1 LERPPRTFPSDTVP
15 NPKEQ
20 CKAIQLRSGRL
31 VENEKRSEVS
41 SEKNAQGD
49 DIVKKSEKNERK
61 NCEDKFLR
69 MSLRV
74 SCGIVMD
81 LIMGAF

>member
-1 LERPPRTFPSDTVP
+1 M
-15 NPKEQ
+15 
-20 CKAIQLRSGRL
+20 
-31 VENEKRSEVS
+31 S

-81 LIMGAF
+81 LIMGGILVLREQLLKFYKMASIGLLSLKMLVVLLRNVTDVKG